1 MSSIVPIFLMG
12 MVGMIGEF
20 HWFDGDDDL
29 DKTGDLTLTVVLTSL
44 LNKTINSST
53 PLILI

>member
-1 MSSIVPIFLMG
+1 MG
-12 MVGMIGEF
+12 MVGMIAEF

-29 DKTGDLTLTVVLTSL
+29 EKTGDLTLTVILTSL
-44 LNKTINSST
+44 LNKTIKTST